1 MNNHKVLALSD
12 FGGSRVRNIYK
23 GLSGSI
29 WYFNNKV
36 PYSNIGKIIL
46 FGWQI
51 LQNYRLHT
59 LKNNG
64 NHYSPYHDEQHFNKA
79 RRFILEK

>member
-1 MNNHKVLALSD
+1 MNNHKVLALFD
-12 FGGSRVRNIYK
+12 FEGSRVRNIYK

-36 PYSNIGKIIL
+36 PYSNIGKITL

-59 LKNNG
+59 LNNG
-64 NHYSPYHDEQHFNKA
+64 NHYSPYHDEQQFNKA